1 MAGSESKVT
10 VETRSK
16 ILASTK
22 TSQAVIVT
30 DLISGVTTTYLSARR
45 AADALG
51 ISNNTVMNK
60 LNNKNTKAYKGRYVI
75 KGVVETAGEA
85 PVG

>member
-1 MAGSESKVT
+1 MG
-10 VETRSK
+10 TRFK
-16 ILASTK
+16 LLASTK

-30 DLISGVTTTYLSARR
+30 DLISDVSTRYLSARR

-51 ISNNTVMNK
+51 ISNSTVKKK

-75 KGVVETAGEA
+75 KGVVEITR
-85 PVG
+85 VNLC